1 MICRDTVIQNKQIL
15 TRIITKAHTEGIITA
30 KRELNARSQQCQFS
44 LRYPDLGGRTEYLL
58 TYLFRFSL
66 TFMHLFRY
74 FQILIRTPGTCATDN
89 E

>member
-15 TRIITKAHTEGIITA
+15 THIITKAHTEGIITA
-30 KRELNARSQQCQFS
+30 KREQNTRSQQCQFS
-44 LRYPDLGGRTEYLL
+44 QQYPDLGGRTEYLL

-74 FQILIRTPGTCATDN
+74 FQILIRTPGVCAAEN
-89 E
+89 Q